1 MDGEAVLG
9 KIWVFWVNIRAS
21 PPATSWSNYLRFLSI
36 LILTINRTE
45 SPMFELESEGIIE
58 VSTIIML
65 LLELFALRFWRE
77 ICGGKAGELAPQG
90 NRIMCHSSSYCM
102 MTCWGVRLPGLE
114 TGPGRNAVIASHLQ
128 WKLCCLLFAAA
139 AVNSWVKH
147 S

>member
-1 MDGEAVLG
+1 MDGESVLG

-65 LLELFALRFWRE
+65 LLELFALSSLVSFKRSLRFWRE
-77 ICGGKAGELAPQG
+77 ICGGKAH
-90 NRIMCHSSSYCM
+90 IMCHSSYCM

-114 TGPGRNAVIASHLQ
+114 TGRNAVIASHLQ
-128 WKLCCLLFAAA
+128 WKLC
-139 AVNSWVKH
+139 
-147 S
+147 